1 MERGRPAVVSLIDA
15 CASNATEAC
24 MDTQSHQ
31 PPATAD
37 ERYAGHM
44 REELA
49 RIRRRR
55 SVPAQQATS
64 AWGLCLSGG
73 GIRSATFC
81 LGVLE
86 ALSRAPAPPGAA
98 PLALP
103 GSPAASEDSL
113 LGQFDYLSTV
123 SGGGYIGTF
132 FASLFVPKR
141 AEARMDEVT
150 SAANAYATLRQEPPR
165 LRTAVVRDPATSSA
179 YKAMAWL
186 RENGRY
192 LAPSS
197 AGDLLYGVA
206 TVLRAWFGLHLVLG
220 LMLLV
225 LLALLNLAKN
235 GLLYAADQSRWT
247 GFIVDLSKPGT
258 WLPDVWLSGL
268 WMFPVAVLALLTVPC
283 GCAYWMTYPPGGKG
297 VDSPARQSLR
307 YWLGYGLCAACVA
320 IVIAGAAGR
329 IPWFWIGPVGPWD
342 QAGTPF
348 AVVLAE
354 MALGTV
360 WFLAAG
366 LRKTFAALRL
376 HLTRQLTWTL
386 KLAGVLAFLAL
397 VDTIAQSFYAHDWTL
412 GPPLT
417 ATAILTWLTR
427 RLAPRLDKL
436 SGTPGTRI
444 PVDVLLGLAAAAL
457 AVLLVSVW
465 DYGVIWTQWQGVDL
479 PCRYTFAAAGLL
491 KAQCGW
497 LALLLLGAGAL
508 TAMIGRFPQLLN
520 LSSLQGLYSAR
531 LTRAYQGASNA
542 ERFADGDKTLSSA
555 EPLDSDHI
563 THAIYNTNRYAPLHL
578 INVCLNQNVDPAE
591 QLVQRDRKGR
601 PMVVLPAVAGDSPA
615 LPFAIDGKCYP
626 SEDGGASDPLT
637 VGEWIG
643 VSGAAAATG
652 SGRRTTAAMA
662 LLLGLANVRLGRWW
676 RSGLKGDPE
685 RGLARVF
692 RFVLPTQ
699 AYLVDEL
706 GAHFYG
712 TRRPLHYLSAGGH
725 FENTGIYELLR
736 PERDVKFAVACDC
749 GADPGYRFN
758 DLADLI
764 RLARIDFG
772 IDIEVCESVT
782 NSLSPL
788 RHVFGTAGE
797 MKQPRPDS
805 NKCALLLNVFRS
817 AASLRNNVPDMRIVL
832 IKPALIADAPLD
844 VHNYGATN
852 KEFPQQ
858 TTGDQFFDEAQWES
872 YRRLGLEIGRRIFD
886 PADQDQR
893 DELWKLQAVR

>member
-1 MERGRPAVVSLIDA
+1 
-15 CASNATEAC
+15 
-24 MDTQSHQ
+24 MDTQSQQ

-37 ERYAGHM
+37 ERYAGRM
-44 REELA
+44 RDELA

-55 SVPAQQATS
+55 SVPGQQATS
-64 AWGLCLSGG
+64 AWGLGLSGG

-86 ALSRAPAPPGAA
+86 ALGRAPLPPGAV

-103 GSPAASEDSL
+103 GSPAASETSL
-113 LGQFDYLSTV
+113 LGRFDYLSTV

-132 FASLFVPKR
+132 FASLFVPGR
-141 AEARMDEVT
+141 AAPGTSEAV
-150 SAANAYATLRQEPPR
+150 SAANAYDTLRQEPPR
-165 LRTAVVRDPATSSA
+165 LRTAVVKAPDTGSA

-206 TVLRAWFGLHLVLG
+206 TVVRAWFGLHLVLG

-225 LLALLNLAKN
+225 LLALLNVAKN
-235 GLLYAADQSRWT
+235 GFLYAADQSRWT
-247 GFIVDLSKPGT
+247 QFVVQLSKPGT
-258 WLPDVWLSGL
+258 WLSDVWLSGL

-283 GCAYWMTYPPGGKG
+283 GCAYWMTYPPPGNS
-297 VDSPARQSLR
+297 VDNPARHSLW
-307 YWLGYGLCAACVA
+307 YWIAYTACAAFVA
-320 IVIAGAAGR
+320 VPVAWAAGMIER
-329 IPWFWIGPVGPWD
+329 RALVLPTQWH

-348 AVVLAE
+348 AVVLIS
-354 MALGTV
+354 MLLGWAWYGV
-360 WFLAAG
+360 VSAG
-366 LRKTFAALRL
+366 TTFAALRL

-397 VDTIAQSFYAHDWTL
+397 VDTVAQSFYALDWTL

-427 RLAPRLDKL
+427 RLAPHLAKL
-436 SGTPGTRI
+436 SAMPRTRI

-465 DYGVIWTQWQGVDL
+465 DYGVIWIQWQAVDL
-479 PCRYTFAAAGLL
+479 PRRYTFAAPALL
-491 KAQCGW
+491 MSQCGW
-497 LALLLLGAGAL
+497 LGLLLLAAGAL
-508 TAMIGRFPQLLN
+508 TVMIGRFPQFLN

-542 ERFADGDKTLSSA
+542 DRFADGDKTLSSA
-555 EPLDSDHI
+555 EPLDSDHL
-563 THAIYNTNRYAPLHL
+563 THAVYNTNRYAPLHL
-578 INVCLNQNVDPAE
+578 INLCLNQNVDPAE
-591 QLVQRDRKGR
+591 QLIQRDRKGR
-601 PMVVLPAVAGDSPA
+601 PMVVLPAVSTDTPGGNPPPP
-615 LPFAIDGKCYP
+615 LPFAIDGTCYP
-626 SEDGGASDPLT
+626 SCDCDASDPLT
-637 VGEWIG
+637 IGEWIG

-652 SGRRTTAAMA
+652 SGRRTSAAMA

-676 RSGLKGDPE
+676 RSGLKRNAE
-685 RGLARVF
+685 RGLARLF
-692 RFVLPTQ
+692 RAALPTQ

-712 TRRPLHYLSAGGH
+712 TRRPLHYLSDGGH
-725 FENTGIYELLR
+725 FDNTGIYELLR
-736 PERDVKFAVACDC
+736 PERDLKFVVACDC
-749 GADPGYRFN
+749 GADPAYRFD
-758 DLADLI
+758 DLANLI

-772 IDIEVCESVT
+772 IDIDVCESVT
-782 NSLSPL
+782 NSLSRL
-788 RHVFGTAGE
+788 RHVFGTADE
-797 MKQPRPDS
+797 LARPQPGS
-805 NKCALLLNVFRS
+805 NKCALLLDVFRS
-817 AASLRNNVPDMRIVL
+817 SASRRNNVPEMRIVL

-844 VHNYGATN
+844 VHNYGAMN

-872 YRRLGLEIGRRIFD
+872 YRKLGLEIGRRIFD
-886 PADQDQR
+886 PDDKDQR
-893 DELWKLQAVR
+893 DALYDILAPR

>member
-1 MERGRPAVVSLIDA
+1 
-15 CASNATEAC
+15 
-24 MDTQSHQ
+24 MDTPSQQQ
-31 PPATAD
+31 PGAAD
-37 ERYAGHM
+37 AGYRNRM
-44 REELA
+44 SRELD
-49 RIRRRR
+49 RIRLRRA
-55 SVPAQQATS
+55 VPARQATS

-81 LGVLE
+81 LGVLQ
-86 ALSRAPAPPGAA
+86 ALSRAPRPPGAA
-98 PLALP
+98 ALP
-103 GSPAASEDSL
+103 FAGAAEPEKSL

-132 FASLFVPKR
+132 FASLFVPGR
-141 AEARMDEVT
+141 ADPTKDEAV
-150 SAANAYATLRQEPPR
+150 SAANAYATLRKEPPR
-165 LRTAVVRDPATSSA
+165 LRTGAVKDAGCA
-179 YKAMAWL
+179 YRAMAWL

-206 TVLRAWFGLHLVLG
+206 TALRAWFGLHLVLG
-220 LMLLV
+220 LLL
-225 LLALLNLAKN
+225 LLALALLNVVKN
-235 GLLYAADQSRWT
+235 ALLYAAGRWPWT
-247 GFIVDLSKPGT
+247 QFVVDLSKPGT

-268 WMFPVAVLALLTVPC
+268 WMFPVAVLALLAVPC
-283 GCAYWMTYPPGGKG
+283 GCAYWMTYPPRSAR
-297 VDSPARQSLR
+297 VDAKARQSTR
-307 YWLGYGLCAACVA
+307 YWLAFALCAACVA
-320 IVIAGAAGR
+320 VAIAVAAGVL
-329 IPWFWIGPVGPWD
+329 PWLWIAPAASWD

-348 AVVLAE
+348 AVVLAQ

-366 LRKTFAALRL
+366 AGQSFAALRL
-376 HLTRQLTWTL
+376 HLTRQLTRTL

-427 RLAPRLDKL
+427 RLAPHLAKL
-436 SGTPGTRI
+436 GGVHRTRI
-444 PVDVLLGLAAAAL
+444 PVDVLLGLGAAAL
-457 AVLLVSVW
+457 AILLVSVW
-465 DYGVIWTQWQGVDL
+465 DYGVIWLQWQGVYL
-479 PCRYTFAAAGLL
+479 PCRYDFAAADLL

-497 LALLLLGAGAL
+497 LFLLLLAAGGL
-508 TAMIGRFPQLLN
+508 TGMIGPFPQFLN

-542 ERFADGDKTLSSA
+542 ERFQDGDKTLSSA

-563 THAIYNTNRYAPLHL
+563 KHDKYNANRYAPLHL

-601 PMVVLPAVAGDSPA
+601 PMVVLPAVAGDGPA

-626 SEDGGASDPLT
+626 AGDTGPSDPLT
-637 VGEWIG
+637 IGEWIG

-652 SGRRTTAAMA
+652 SGRRTSAAMA

-676 RSGLKGDPE
+676 RSGLKGDAE
-685 RGLARVF
+685 RSLARLF
-692 RFVLPTQ
+692 RRALPTQ

-712 TRRPLHYLSAGGH
+712 TRRPLHYLSDGGH
-725 FENTGIYELLR
+725 FDNTGIYELLR
-736 PERDVKFAVACDC
+736 RERDVKFIVACDC
-749 GADPGYRFN
+749 GADPGYRFD

-764 RLARIDFG
+764 RLARIDFDV
-772 IDIEVCESVT
+772 DIEVDETVT
-782 NSLSPL
+782 NSLSRL
-788 RHVFGTAGE
+788 RHVFGTPEELA
-797 MKQPRPDS
+797 QRRPGS

-817 AASLRNNVPDMRIVL
+817 DAARRGNVPDMRIVL
-832 IKPALIADAPLD
+832 IKPILIADAPLD
-844 VHNYGATN
+844 VHNYGAIN
-852 KEFPQQ
+852 QQFPQQ

-872 YRRLGLEIGRRIFD
+872 YRRLGVEIGRRIFD
-886 PADQDQR
+886 PDDADQYKQ
-893 DELWKLQAVR
+893 LWDILACADGVRFS